1 MDSNHVTFAYTRLW
15 LAARRPFRR
24 VRVLGASRGLCTL
37 LRSRLP
43 GVRKSA
49 RYDWECLTRTRQRG
63 RKGVFARK
71 YRQNN
76 LGIDHCVT
84 IHFMKV
90 SVYSCFAGTRYL
102 WKRRES
108 DASGSAGIQ
117 KPRGQAGGPWM
128 VFAWRGPCAACCLPF
143 VRWFRHDQQPCRFF
157 ARTIS
162 FPAWS
167 GGIICPYQKTIVFDR
182 GKPQI
187 VIEEM
192 TRKGASKQIIP
203 FQEIAGSLMGY
214 FGKPSN
220 CANFHFTRL
229 RFRSGEQYILFAPG
243 RFYDGCSNRQIME
256 ARKEQLELWIEEGEI
271 H

>member
-1 MDSNHVTFAYTRLW
+1 MTSY
-15 LAARRPFRR
+15 
-24 VRVLGASRGLCTL
+24 
-37 LRSRLP
+37 
-43 GVRKSA
+43 
-49 RYDWECLTRTRQRG
+49 
-63 RKGVFARK
+63 
-71 YRQNN
+71 
-76 LGIDHCVT
+76 I
-84 IHFMKV
+84 MKV
-90 SVYSCFAGTRYL
+90 SVYSCFTETRYL

-108 DASGSAGIQ
+108 AASGSAGIQ
-117 KPRGQAGGPWM
+117 KRREQAGGPWM
-128 VFAWRGPCAACCLPF
+128 AFAWRGLCAACCPLF

-162 FPAWS
+162 FPARS